1 VESISEKPAGRLR
14 RVLTL
19 SDLIVYGIVLISPIA
34 AVPLFGVVQQ
44 LSGGQA
50 VTTLLVAMVAMILTA
65 YSYGRM
71 AALYPLAGSAYTYV
85 GRGLNPHLG
94 FLAGWAMLLDYLL
107 VPVICILYAAIT
119 IQRVVPGLPYWFWCA
134 LLTAVLTGVNLWGI
148 RATATANLLL
158 MIAALAVI
166 VPFIGLAIR
175 WLLVREGWHGLLSTQ
190 PIYNPQ
196 TFHWKNLAAGT
207 ALAALTYGG
216 FDGVSTLSE
225 EVENPRRN
233 ILLAT
238 VFVCIF
244 TGIFGGLQIYLA
256 QRLHPSFN
264 DFANVE
270 TAFLD
275 VTRVVGGPLL
285 FHSMA
290 VILIATN
297 LGSGL
302 TAQAGISR
310 LLFGMGRDGVLPRPF
325 FAYVSPRRA
334 VPAYNLLLIG
344 GFAFAGCML
353 LNYERAAELI
363 NFGAFLAFMG
373 VNASV
378 IRSYYFRRSRQERRA
393 VPDLFLPALGFLFC
407 FVIWLNLSRQAE
419 IVGALWFAA
428 GILYDAII
436 SKGFR
441 NSPAPLEVS
450 V

>member
-1 VESISEKPAGRLR
+1 
-14 RVLTL
+14 
-19 SDLIVYGIVLISPIA
+19 
-34 AVPLFGVVQQ
+34 
-44 LSGGQA
+44 
-50 VTTLLVAMVAMILTA
+50 M
-65 YSYGRM
+65 
-71 AALYPLAGSAYTYV
+71 
-85 GRGLNPHLG
+85 
-94 FLAGWAMLLDYLL
+94 
-107 VPVICILYAAIT
+107 
-119 IQRVVPGLPYWFWCA
+119 VPGLPYWFWCA

-158 MIAALAVI
+158 MVAALAVI

-175 WLLVREGWHGLLSTQ
+175 WLLAREGWQGLLSTQ

-196 TFHWKNLAAGT
+196 TFHWKSLAAGT

-238 VFVCIF
+238 VFVCVF

-256 QRLHPSFN
+256 QRLHPAFN

-285 FHSMA
+285 FHGMA

-344 GFAFAGCML
+344 GFALAGCML

-378 IRSYYFRRSRQERRA
+378 IRTYYFRRSPQQRRA
-393 VPDLFLPALGFLFC
+393 VPDLLLPAAGFLFC